1 MPFWCTLEGQYGYGR
16 SVQSGFSP
24 KEITGLNAWYD
35 ASDLT
40 TMYDAIS
47 GGSLSSNGGR
57 VARWEDKSGNGNNAL
72 QVTGQAD
79 TTRPVLTFN
88 AQNSRAALQFSTNE
102 SRQLNG
108 GAGIYPYDVY
118 MVVQTP
124 ITLSNFDL
132 IGVGATGTDNFN
144 GFGLNSGNVWN
155 QSSTGGTRSYTTSPA
170 ESSTNFLLIRWTA
183 TNTTNTYQTWRNG
196 TAIGTANYSW
206 TFPSPSIFRIGNRTP
221 NTDTTTRAWNGKIG
235 EILIYDNQLT
245 LIDRQLVE
253 GYLASKW
260 GIQSSLPVGHPYRSN
275 APLGLPLTPYDT
287 NNLALWFDAAN
298 RANMTLTSANLMSA
312 WVDITVGWNL
322 SQATT
327 ANQPLYTFGGI
338 QFDGSNDTLTRS
350 FTQTFLD
357 LRSNY
362 GLFIV
367 NSLSN
372 RGTRDLFELRNGTN
386 TGVLWE
392 NRTESNVTR
401 YLHRQP
407 MGTTGGVDNYIFVP
421 SIYSTSITYI
431 EKVGTTL
438 NQYFNGSLC
447 NTVTNAGILNFTLSF
462 NQMYLGSLGASQRY
476 HSGLI
481 SEVLF
486 YNTNLTDSYRQQ
498 IEGYFAS
505 KWMCQSR
512 LPTTHPYYSFPP
524 LKPQTPFQPTMINNL
539 TLWFDGSDTNYM
551 SLTGSTI
558 TQILDKSG
566 NGRDTTAAFGT
577 TIVNSNALNGLNTM
591 QFISSYFT
599 GLLNY
604 PGNTITTFVVGSI
617 DSSSDATARLM
628 SYSRSGVTDNTG
640 VTVTTLARNSGTNLI
655 TARNSLNYTAT
666 FPALSEY
673 FIAFAN
679 QRETYGFIGI
689 NGADPSLNVNTITAN
704 FSTSIY
710 AIGQNA
716 GIPSPSY
723 YGNVAEVLV
732 YLQTLSSVD
741 RQDVEGYLA
750 WKWGLQSVLPSTHPY
765 KNEQPYAI

>member
-16 SVQSGFSP
+16 TSTSGFSP
-24 KEITGLNAWYD
+24 KDITGLNTWYD

-40 TMYDAIS
+40 TMYDATT

-57 VARWEDKSGNGNNAL
+57 VARWEDKSGNSNNAL
-72 QVTGQAD
+72 QITGQAD

-88 AQNSRAALQFSTNE
+88 AQNGRSALQFSTNE

-108 GAGIYPYDVY
+108 GTGIYPYDVY
-118 MVVQTP
+118 MIIQTP
-124 ITLSNFDL
+124 ISASNFDL
-132 IGVGATGTDNFN
+132 IGVGASGSDNFN
-144 GFGLNSGNVWN
+144 GFGLNTGNVWN
-155 QSSTGGTRSYTTSPA
+155 QSSSLGARSYTTTPA
-170 ESSTNFLLIRWTA
+170 ETSSNFLLIRWTA

-196 TAIGTANYSW
+196 TNIGTANFSW
-206 TFPSPSIFRIGNRTP
+206 TFPASPIFRIGNRTP
-221 NTDTTTRAWNGKIG
+221 NTATTTRAWNGRIG
-235 EILIYDNQLT
+235 EILIYNNQLT
-245 LIDRQLVE
+245 LIDRQLIE
-253 GYLASKW
+253 GYLCSKW

-275 APLGLPLTPYDT
+275 APLGIPLTPYNT
-287 NNLALWFDAAN
+287 NNLALWYDAAL
-298 RANMTLTSANLMSA
+298 RANLTTTTGNLVTQ
-312 WVDITVGWNL
+312 WTDITVGWNL

-327 ANQPLYTFGGI
+327 ANQPVYTFEGI
-338 QFDGSNDTLTRS
+338 YFDGTNDTLTRS

-362 GLFIV
+362 GLFII

-372 RGTRDLFELRNGTN
+372 RAIRDLFEIRNGTN
-386 TGVLWE
+386 TGILWE
-392 NRTESNVTR
+392 NRTESNAIR

-407 MGTTGGVDNYIFVP
+407 MGTTGGVDNWIGIP
-421 SIYSTSITYI
+421 SVYSTSVCYI
-431 EKVGTTL
+431 EKIGSTL
-438 NQYFNGSLC
+438 NQYYNGSLC
-447 NTVTNAGILNFTLSF
+447 NTVSSNAISNFTLSF
-462 NQMYLGSLGASQRY
+462 NQMYLGSLSASARY

-486 YNTNLTDSYRQQ
+486 YNTNLEETVRQQ
-498 IEGYFAS
+498 LEGYFAS
-505 KWMCQSR
+505 KWMFQSR
-512 LPTTHPYYSFPP
+512 LPSTHPYYTFPP

-539 TLWFDGSDTNYM
+539 TLWFDASDTNY
-551 SLTGSTI
+551 LTLSGSTI

-566 NGRDTTAAFGT
+566 NGRNTTAAFGT
-577 TIVNSNALNGLNTM
+577 TVLQSNALNNLNTM
-591 QFISSYFT
+591 KFISSYYT

-604 PGNTITTFVVGSI
+604 PGNTITTFVVGSF

-628 SYSRSGVTDNTG
+628 SYTRSGVSDTGG
-640 VTVTTLARNSGTNLI
+640 VTVTTLARNSATNII
-655 TARNSLNYTAT
+655 TARSTSNYTAT

-673 FIAFAN
+673 FMVFAN
-679 QRETYGFIGI
+679 QRETYGFIGV
-689 NGADPSLNVNTITAN
+689 NGENPSINVNTFTTN

-716 GIPSPSY
+716 GSPTTSY

-750 WKWGLQSVLPSTHPY
+750 WKWGLQSLLPSTHPF
-765 KNEQPYAI
+765 KSNAP